1 MAVVFQGR
9 WFAVEQ
15 SPVTMPNGRTIVV
28 EWVTRP
34 AGVRVIARRDDGDL
48 LITDEFRHELDRR
61 DYRLPG
67 GKVEGDDTPLDAAQ
81 TELRE
86 ETGFEAGRWSY
97 LGATQ
102 AFTMVRY
109 PLHYFLAEEL
119 TATGPAPEPA
129 DGGGEGEDISV
140 CWFSLPDAAEMALE
154 GRIGED
160 LSALQIIRLA
170 HRAQRGTAA

>member
-1 MAVVFQGR
+1 
-9 WFAVEQ
+9 
-15 SPVTMPNGRTIVV
+15 MPNGTEVLM

-34 AGVRVIARRDDGDL
+34 AGVRVIARRADGHL
-48 LITDEFRHELDRR
+48 LITDEYRHELGRR

-67 GKVEGDDTPLDAAQ
+67 GKVEGDNAPRQAASA
-81 TELRE
+81 ELRE
-86 ETGFEAGRWSY
+86 ETGFEAVRWRY

-109 PLHYFLAEEL
+109 SLHYFLAEDL
-119 TATGPAPEPA
+119 ARVTAEPHH
-129 DGGGEGEDISV
+129 GSGEGEDIAV
-140 CWFSLPDAAEMALE
+140 RWFSLPEAARMALD

-170 HRAQRGTAA
+170 DREGRAA